1 MFLKDTKEDYSRRDH
16 CNKGLAGKERPAQ
29 FRTQQAKVG
38 IYSCQLPSGTC
49 HGHLPSTSTKI
60 KSCASAAAGVQH
72 PLKGVQSLEKKWGI
86 LCSGGKLA
94 RQIFG

>member
-29 FRTQQAKVG
+29 FRTQQAKP
-38 IYSCQLPSGTC
+38 IDTC